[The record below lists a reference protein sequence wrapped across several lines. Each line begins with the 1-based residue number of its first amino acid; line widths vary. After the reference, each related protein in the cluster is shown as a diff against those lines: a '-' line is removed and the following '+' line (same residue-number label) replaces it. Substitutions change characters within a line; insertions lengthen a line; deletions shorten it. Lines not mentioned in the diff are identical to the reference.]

1 MNYAFVSG
9 VLIALTAVVVL
20 LIIRFWAKD
29 RLERWGYDLTRET
42 NNLLRDTSLKL
53 DTIKHQ
59 QDRLLSA
66 LERLERT
73 ASTKPTPSTILARA
87 SKRQSE
93 RGVQKGLFQR
103 HPKFMKTGGR
113 NRPPSLV
120 QNLWILSA
128 DHPD

>member
-20 LIIRFWAKD
+20 LILRFWAKD

-42 NNLLRDTSLKL
+42 NNQLRETSLKL
-53 DTIKHQ
+53 DSIKHQ

-73 ASTKPTPSTILARA
+73 VS
-87 SKRQSE
+87 
-93 RGVQKGLFQR
+93 
-103 HPKFMKTGGR
+103 H
-113 NRPPSLV
+113 
-120 QNLWILSA
+120 QN
-128 DHPD
+128 